1 VDVSR
6 LALVSVGGLVAG
18 VANSV
23 AGGGTLV
30 SFPVLVAAGAS
41 PLSGNI
47 TSSVGLLTGY
57 IGGTQAYRRELHG
70 QGRRLVR
77 LGATSLVGSA
87 VGAIIL
93 LNTPASGFTKVAPF
107 LIVLSC
113 ILLALS
119 PQLAKAAAVRRQHV
133 LLPRPCEGLDTQ
145 LPIFGAAIYGG
156 YFGAGVGVMLLSVL
170 VVRLIIE

>member
-47 TSSVGLLTGY
+47 TSSVGLLTG
-57 IGGTQAYRRELHG
+57 
-70 QGRRLVR
+70 
-77 LGATSLVGSA
+77 
-87 VGAIIL
+87 
-93 LNTPASGFTKVAPF
+93 
-107 LIVLSC
+107 
-113 ILLALS
+113 
-119 PQLAKAAAVRRQHV
+119 
-133 LLPRPCEGLDTQ
+133 
-145 LPIFGAAIYGG
+145 
-156 YFGAGVGVMLLSVL
+156 
-170 VVRLIIE
+170 